1 MPKTSYI
8 PNVVRNFKKIYN
20 KNMFKHL
27 TNFSYKRNAKEAIGF
42 YIAYLVLI
50 MIVGAL
56 LASALGIVMDTSDS
70 FTFGLKVGNVTAII
84 ITTVVAFL
92 ILKEKKLLSNFGYI
106 LLALLSGIL
115 AVFLGGLGGL
125 IPVAFLTTRK

>member
-92 ILKEKKLLSNFGYI
+92 ILKEKKT
-106 LLALLSGIL
+106 AQ
-115 AVFLGGLGGL
+115 
-125 IPVAFLTTRK
+125 